1 MVVQWQV
8 SEVGRQS
15 SAVPNHYGNEDNREV
30 VLVFGGGSTTVAV
43 LQLGSLAFFSF
54 LLGPSLIHG
63 E

>member
-15 SAVPNHYGNEDNREV
+15 SVVPNHYGNEDDRGV
-30 VLVFGGGSTTVAV
+30 VLVFGGGSTAMAV
-43 LQLGSLAFFSF
+43 PQQGSLASFSF
-54 LLGPSLIHG
+54 LLGPSLRHG